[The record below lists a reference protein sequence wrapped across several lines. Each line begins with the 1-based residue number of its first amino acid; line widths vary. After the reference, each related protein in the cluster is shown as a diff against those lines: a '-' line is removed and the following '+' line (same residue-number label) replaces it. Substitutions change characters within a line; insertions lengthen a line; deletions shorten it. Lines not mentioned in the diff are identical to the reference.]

1 VAVALATGADAR
13 RHTVQSTGLSG
24 VRFDAAPPNFTFDLG
39 AGPTS
44 LAALVGRPV
53 LLNFWASYCEPCTG
67 ELPTFEKIH
76 HTYGDRVRIITLSNE
91 GDGARTYLQAH
102 HYDLPLVDDRDNVV
116 WKKYGVL
123 PIPTTILL
131 RPNGTVRYVTIG
143 ATSYEEFAGLLG
155 AAL

>member
-1 VAVALATGADAR
+1 LAVALATGADAR
-13 RHTVQSTGLSG
+13 RHTVPSTGLSG
-24 VRFDAAPPNFTFDLG
+24 VRYDAAPPNFTFDLG

-44 LAALVGRPV
+44 LAALAGRPV
-53 LLNFWASYCEPCTG
+53 LINFWASYC
-67 ELPTFEKIH
+67 
-76 HTYGDRVRIITLSNE
+76 DRVRIITLSNE
-91 GDGARTYLQAH
+91 GDGARDYLQTH

-143 ATSYEEFAGLLG
+143 ETSYEEFAGLLG